1 MYLIAG
7 TLCLNKYVSMAILA
21 EGIAYF
27 LFNTCSVGGMCQ
39 VGDCVT
45 ERRNNRGGFSAFNV

>member
-7 TLCLNKYVSMAILA
+7 TLCLNKHVSMATLA

-27 LFNTCSVGGMCQ
+27 LFNNCSVGGMCK

-45 ERRNNRGGFSAFNV
+45 ERRNNRGRV

>member
-45 ERRNNRGGFSAFNV
+45 ERRNNRGRV